1 MAQALRFH
9 FPFTLPVYRDKPDNH
24 RSRELSIEAGKPC
37 YSTPIKKTRAS
48 NTNQCAQGTASCF
61 CFVPFLFF
69 LQYGLN
75 IKLWLP
81 SSQRHQSPKHW
92 HYSMRYNDWLWGG
105 GEGQFNISQGME
117 NIRQTKKITQQLQC
131 RNALKQ
137 AQIPTCALN

>member
-1 MAQALRFH
+1 MVQALWFH
-9 FPFTLPVYRDKPDNH
+9 FPFTLPAYRDKPEDH
-24 RSRELSIEAGKPC
+24 RSRELSIKAGKPC

-48 NTNQCAQGTASCF
+48 NTNQCAQGTTSCF

-69 LQYGLN
+69 LQYGVD

-81 SSQRHQSPKHW
+81 SNSPHQSPKCW
-92 HYSMRYNDWLWGG
+92 DYSIRYNDWLWG
-105 GEGQFNISQGME
+105 EKGQFNISQGME
-117 NIRQTKKITQQLQC
+117 NIRQAKKIIQQLQC